1 MLRLHGV
8 SHTLG
13 SDGYATMVVTALF
26 LVPFRGKKKRKVN
39 FPFVIRSFFRTF
51 AGTNEKY

>member
-1 MLRLHGV
+1 MAMPQWWSQRFFGAF
-8 SHTLG
+8 S
-13 SDGYATMVVTALF
+13 
-26 LVPFRGKKKRKVN
+26 REKKRKMN

>member
-39 FPFVIRSFFRTF
+39 FPFVFCSFFRTF